1 MFFIFNVCSIRQRK
15 SPLGY
20 LFRMFIQNKKINL
33 KFKNLLLDDGLK
45 RIYLPSVEEQEDLYN
60 FNNKDIEKSIKESNL
75 NKATS
80 WDINQVK
87 YLKNL
92 Y

>member
-1 MFFIFNVCSIRQRK
+1 MF
-15 SPLGY
+15 
-20 LFRMFIQNKKINL
+20 FIQNKKINL

-45 RIYLPSVEEQEDLYN
+45 RIYLPSIEEQEDLYN

-80 WDINQVK
+80 WDIIPGKIFKNI
-87 YLKNL
+87 LKI
-92 Y
+92 